1 MVMDSQDPLVAALSA
16 AMPGSGNLARPAED
30 EDVSSMVAETFRL
43 ARQFSANNW
52 PILRPSRYPRAR
64 QGRAALAALAG
75 R

>member
-1 MVMDSQDPLVAALSA
+1 MVTDFQDPLAAALSA

-52 PILRPSRYPRAR
+52 PIL
-64 QGRAALAALAG
+64 ALLDTHEPGKAEPL
-75 R
+75 